1 MQSPRRTARPASSG
15 SASAYESRSRSPLS
29 TSASVDDV
37 SSLVNEISSWAQ
49 GGSPRSEGRK
59 SIHGASGWASKRSY
73 TDPVVP
79 LYNRHELEKE
89 GRPPVPTTL
98 LAPQRLRQ
106 EPKTWT
112 NFVPHEYRGDGFRK
126 LPQEVLLVILRELRK
141 LHVNDGSSS
150 CATCCMRDL
159 HNLGSSSRKWWNAVQ
174 VVLYEDIQLVGSD
187 STNHTKKK
195 FKTKYGT
202 RLRLL
207 RRTLRSR
214 PDLAKYVK
222 VLKVPSMPEAAK
234 TKQEQEEYL
243 DLVSSI
249 LMACPNLERFPGFYQ
264 PYDHEFNH
272 YFHAL
277 TTRPKLVE
285 NVWFIEPSPFQRKQR
300 YSVTEESDTSV
311 FVPGPLHPE
320 QYTNF
325 LDLHSNW
332 PHLQTLALHCNPG
345 GMIDSSLF
353 TKLIRKLPS
362 LQDLYISCF
371 PSTSFNDENLVSL
384 PPLRK
389 LRLDSLPGI
398 TSDGLSSYATLPNSS
413 TLVSMSLISLP
424 LRSLSVLARLL
435 SRLKSLKSF
444 TISQGPSLLLENRGE
459 IFLHPYLASSTLE
472 KLHWEITN
480 PDDDKASDILAKSI
494 AFSGFP
500 SLRSIRAPTDFN
512 GSIQKLCK
520 PKARIELPGDK
531 YRQMGL
537 TGPSRASTMPT
548 LPSPTRSMFSR
559 QSNRDSLMKAPN
571 ASSSSLPYDILMESG
586 KHEMMSLAAA
596 RQLAQLRIENGTK
609 AQFDILIW
617 DHDEGEC
624 VQRFKVGTF
633 IGKVESKVVYNLKP
647 DLDGSDESI
656 LGIETLLESGD
667 EKNLRDG
674 CTGSWNSDLDM
685 RLGKASKGKDRWW
698 HTERQRWRELK
709 LDTFF

>member
-1 MQSPRRTARPASSG
+1 
-15 SASAYESRSRSPLS
+15 
-29 TSASVDDV
+29 
-37 SSLVNEISSWAQ
+37 
-49 GGSPRSEGRK
+49 
-59 SIHGASGWASKRSY
+59 
-73 TDPVVP
+73 
-79 LYNRHELEKE
+79 
-89 GRPPVPTTL
+89 
-98 LAPQRLRQ
+98 
-106 EPKTWT
+106 
-112 NFVPHEYRGDGFRK
+112 
-126 LPQEVLLVILRELRK
+126 
-141 LHVNDGSSS
+141 
-150 CATCCMRDL
+150 MRDL
-159 HNLGSSSRKWWNAVQ
+159 HNLGLSSRKWWNAVQ

-187 STNHTKKK
+187 SINHTKKK
-195 FKTKYGT
+195 FKIKYGT

-207 RRTLRSR
+207 RRTLRTI
-214 PDLAKYVK
+214 
-222 VLKVPSMPEAAK
+222 PEAAK

-243 DLVSSI
+243 DLVASI

-277 TTRPKLVE
+277 TTRRKLVE

-300 YSVTEESDTSV
+300 YSVTEES
-311 FVPGPLHPE
+311 PE

-325 LDLHSNW
+325 LDVHSNW
-332 PHLQTLALHCNPG
+332 PQLQTLALHCNPG

-353 TKLIRKLPS
+353 TKILRQLPS

-371 PSTSFNDENLVSL
+371 PATSFNDENLVSL

-398 TSDGLSSYATLPNSS
+398 TSNGLSSYAALPNSS
-413 TLVSMSLISLP
+413 SLVSMSLISLP
-424 LRSLSVLARLL
+424 LRSLSALARLL
-435 SRLKSLKSF
+435 SRLKNLKSF
-444 TISQGPSLLLENRGE
+444 TISQGPSLLLDNRGE

-480 PDDDKASDILAKSI
+480 PDDDKASDILVKSI

-537 TGPSRASTMPT
+537 AGPNRASTMPT

-559 QSNRDSLMKAPN
+559 QSNRDSLMKVPN

-656 LGIETLLESGD
+656 LGIESLLESGD

-674 CTGSWNSDLDM
+674 CTGSWNSDLDT

-698 HTERQRWRELK
+698 HTERQRWREVK

>member
-37 SSLVNEISSWAQ
+37 SSLVNDISSWAQ
-49 GGSPRSEGRK
+49 GGSSRSEGRK

-79 LYNRHELEKE
+79 IHNRYELEKE

-112 NFVPHEYRGDGFRK
+112 NFVPHEYWGDGFQK

-141 LHVNDGSSS
+141 LHVHDGSLS

-159 HNLGSSSRKWWNAVQ
+159 HNLGLSSRKWWNAVQ

-187 STNHTKKK
+187 SINHTKKK
-195 FKTKYGT
+195 FKIKYGT

-222 VLKVPSMPEAAK
+222 VLKIPSIPEAAK

-243 DLVSSI
+243 DLVASI

-277 TTRPKLVE
+277 TTRRKLVE

-332 PHLQTLALHCNPG
+332 PQLQTLALHCNP
-345 GMIDSSLF
+345 
-353 TKLIRKLPS
+353 
-362 LQDLYISCF
+362 
-371 PSTSFNDENLVSL
+371 
-384 PPLRK
+384 
-389 LRLDSLPGI
+389 
-398 TSDGLSSYATLPNSS
+398 
-413 TLVSMSLISLP
+413 
-424 LRSLSVLARLL
+424 
-435 SRLKSLKSF
+435 
-444 TISQGPSLLLENRGE
+444 
-459 IFLHPYLASSTLE
+459 E

-480 PDDDKASDILAKSI
+480 PDDDKASDILVKSI

-537 TGPSRASTMPT
+537 AGPNRASTMPT

-559 QSNRDSLMKAPN
+559 QSNRDSLMKVPN

-656 LGIETLLESGD
+656 LGIESLLESGD

-674 CTGSWNSDLDM
+674 CTGSWNSDLDT

-698 HTERQRWRELK
+698 HTERQRWREVK